1 MKTKKKQTLLEKHGR
16 FGANMSVSFD
26 DYALLEKL
34 RVLLNLKSR
43 SAVIHFLAEKFR
55 KELNQLDIEE
65 KVISKSVDK

>member
-55 KELNQLDIEE
+55 KELNQLLGE
-65 KVISKSVDK
+65 